1 MPKVMQALVFAG
13 ELVKSLKQGINIS
26 VPIGSDVLRV
36 SIKLEKMKE
45 VEQQKQTS
53 LFD

>member
-1 MPKVMQALVFAG
+1 MKVMQALVFAG

-26 VPIGSDVLRV
+26 VPIGSDVLKIT
-36 SIKLEKMKE
+36 IKLEKMNE
-45 VEQQKQTS
+45 VEQKQTS